1 MGGIRRGHGVIAVEG
16 LTDVVDPGGGVLE
29 EEPADL
35 SDVLGTEGG
44 DELSEDGFVDGRT
57 ADLRWR
63 R

>member
-1 MGGIRRGHGVIAVEG
+1 MGGIRRGHGVIGVEG
-16 LTDVVDPGGGVLE
+16 LTYGLNPGGGVLE

-57 ADLRWR
+57 AHLRCGR
-63 R
+63 